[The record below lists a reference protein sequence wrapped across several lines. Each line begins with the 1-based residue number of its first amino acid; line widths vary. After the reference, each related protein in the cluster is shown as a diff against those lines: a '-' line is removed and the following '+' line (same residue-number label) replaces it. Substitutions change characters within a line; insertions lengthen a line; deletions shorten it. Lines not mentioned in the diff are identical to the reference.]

1 MHNNKIS
8 NKINNKINVYYMI
21 KQNLQ
26 KILKIKPLKYGQMA
40 INMKESYLII
50 KDKGKACFFGSM
62 EINLKEIGKMI
73 REMDKGNYF

>member
-1 MHNNKIS
+1 
-8 NKINNKINVYYMI
+8 
-21 KQNLQ
+21 
-26 KILKIKPLKYGQMA
+26 MA